1 MGELAIDRM
10 LACCCKHAVQLR
22 PQLHSRSAF
31 MVSNLV
37 SAHNNSLSGV
47 QNRQHDT
54 IRESFVKGRGPGGQ
68 KINKA
73 RNCVQLTH
81 QPTGVQVQDS
91 RSLTVNRG
99 VAKRHLKHKI
109 KQHEA
114 RELEK

>member
-1 MGELAIDRM
+1 
-10 LACCCKHAVQLR
+10 
-22 PQLHSRSAF
+22 
-31 MVSNLV
+31 MVSALV

-47 QNRQHDT
+47 QNRQQDT

-81 QPTGVQVQDS
+81 QPTGVQVQVQDS

-99 VAKRHLKHKI
+99 VAKRRLKHKI

-114 RELEK
+114 RELEKRPMSTDECGRIVQSAECGW